1 MPAGATGNAPDI
13 LSPPFQAHGFQLR
26 ILLPAGKAGADQ
38 GRIKLVHDKKVTENQ
53 TNHNK
58 NAMHCRQLQCRALS
72 PIIAHIL
79 SGAAA
84 RFFPSPEELRF
95 AAMRVALVHYWLT
108 AHRGGEKVLEA
119 LCALFPQAVIFTHVC
134 DRAKLSPLLARHE
147 IRQSFIHRLPF
158 AKRHYRRYLPF
169 MPLALE
175 ELDMRGFDLIIS
187 SESGPAKGIVVPA
200 RTPHLCYCHSP
211 MRYLWDMYHDYRER
225 SGALTRLLMSPVFHR
240 LRQWDALSALRVD
253 RFVANSRNV
262 AARIGRIYRR
272 EAQVVYPPVDVDFFA
287 QGAGAEQRGHYLFFG
302 QLEAYK
308 RADLAVDAC
317 TRAGLPL
324 VVLGEGRE
332 KKRLQAMAG
341 PSVHFAGRQPAESV
355 RRWLHGARALLFPGE
370 EDFGIV
376 PVEAMAAGCP
386 VIAYGAGGALESVQD
401 EESGL
406 FFHEQNTASLL
417 EAIERFE
424 RLEKHLDPAALL
436 RRARTFGPEC
446 FAAGIRVQLEALL
459 GSEAL

>member
-1 MPAGATGNAPDI
+1 
-13 LSPPFQAHGFQLR
+13 
-26 ILLPAGKAGADQ
+26 
-38 GRIKLVHDKKVTENQ
+38 
-53 TNHNK
+53 
-58 NAMHCRQLQCRALS
+58 
-72 PIIAHIL
+72 
-79 SGAAA
+79 
-84 RFFPSPEELRF
+84 
-95 AAMRVALVHYWLT
+95 MRVALVHYWLT

-158 AKRHYRRYLPF
+158 AKRHYRHYLPL

-175 ELDMRGFDLIIS
+175 ELDMRGFDLVIS

-200 RTPHLCYCHSP
+200 HTPHLCYCHSP

-225 SGALTRLLMSPVFHR
+225 SGAFTRLLMSPFFHR

-253 RFVANSRNV
+253 RFVANSCNV

-272 EAQVVYPPVDVDFFA
+272 KSQVVYPPVDVDFFA
-287 QGAGAEQRGHYLFFG
+287 QAASAEQHGYYLFFG

-308 RADLAVDAC
+308 RADLAVAAC
-317 TRAGLPL
+317 TQAGLPL
-324 VVLGEGRE
+324 VVMGEGRE
-332 KKRLQAMAG
+332 KKRLKAVAG
-341 PSVHFAGRQPAESV
+341 PTVRFVGRQPAESV
-355 RRWLHGARALLFPGE
+355 RCWLHGARALLFPGE

-386 VIAYGAGGALESVQD
+386 VIAYGAGGVLETIQD
-401 EESGL
+401 GESGL

-417 EAIERFE
+417 EALERFE
-424 RLEKHLDPAALL
+424 RLEKNFDPAALL
-436 RRARTFGPEC
+436 RQARRFTPER
-446 FAAGIRVQLEALL
+446 FAADIRVQVEALL
-459 GSEAL
+459 GDKPF

>member
-1 MPAGATGNAPDI
+1 
-13 LSPPFQAHGFQLR
+13 
-26 ILLPAGKAGADQ
+26 
-38 GRIKLVHDKKVTENQ
+38 
-53 TNHNK
+53 
-58 NAMHCRQLQCRALS
+58 
-72 PIIAHIL
+72 
-79 SGAAA
+79 
-84 RFFPSPEELRF
+84 
-95 AAMRVALVHYWLT
+95 MRVALVHYWLT

-134 DRAKLSPLLARHE
+134 DRAQLSPLLARHE

-158 AKRHYRRYLPF
+158 AGRHYRHYLPL

-187 SESGPAKGIVVPA
+187 SESGPAKGVLAPT

-211 MRYLWDMYHDYRER
+211 MRYLWDMYHDYREH
-225 SGALTRLLMSPVFHR
+225 SGAFTRLLMAPFFHR

-262 AARIGRIYRR
+262 AARIGKIYRR
-272 EAQVVYPPVDVDFFA
+272 EAQVVYPPVDVDFFT
-287 QGAGAEQRGHYLFFG
+287 QGAATGQQRGYYLFFG

-308 RADLAVDAC
+308 RADLAVAAC
-317 TRAGLPL
+317 TQAGLPL

-332 KKRLQAMAG
+332 EKRLRAAAG
-341 PSVHFAGRQPAESV
+341 PTVRFEGRQPAERV
-355 RRWLHGARALLFPGE
+355 RRWLQGARALLFPGE

-406 FFHEQNTASLL
+406 FFREQNAASLL
-417 EAIERFE
+417 DAIERFE
-424 RLEKHLDPAALL
+424 RLEKHVDPAALL
-436 RRARTFGPEC
+436 KQARRFGPAQ
-446 FAAGIRVQLEALL
+446 FADGIRAQLGALL
-459 GSEAL
+459 DNTFL